1 MSTLVSLN
9 EDLDFVACIKIFTA
23 SIEDHALIFMY
34 IWVEYEWT
42 PIHIIV
48 SSVAKAGIRHSLL
61 LIPSS
66 PLCLCLSSNLCKTVK
81 PDILIYIATQLILET
96 ISVVHGHSNG
106 SLDFIWVRLSWVPA
120 GSTSFSAGCVFQS
133 VLGFQ
138 TATMEVKATFQ
149 NSKI

>member
-1 MSTLVSLN
+1 
-9 EDLDFVACIKIFTA
+9 
-23 SIEDHALIFMY
+23 MY

-42 PIHIIV
+42 PIHIIGISDKCIV
-48 SSVAKAGIRHSLL
+48 SSVAKAGICHSLL

-106 SLDFIWVRLSWVPA
+106 SLDFIWVRLS
-120 GSTSFSAGCVFQS
+120 
-133 VLGFQ
+133 
-138 TATMEVKATFQ
+138 
-149 NSKI
+149 